1 MEKVQQSHKD
11 DDKMKDYKALVQQYE
26 IGVYPMRDLVLVK
39 GKGAHVWD
47 DQGNEYIDMASG
59 ISVANV
65 GHANDKVVDAIS
77 KQAATLITCANTFY
91 NDTKA
96 LFLEKLFSITPG
108 NLKKAF
114 LTNSGTAAVE
124 AAFKFARAV
133 TKKTKFVAAMK
144 GFHGR
149 TYGALSATF
158 KKEYRDIFEPLVPG
172 FSFVPFNNF
181 EKLVEVV
188 DDNTAGI
195 ILELIQG
202 EGGIN
207 IGQKEYFQKV
217 RELCTEKNILLI
229 IDEIQTG
236 FCRTG
241 KMFTIEHY
249 GIEADMITLAKSI
262 AGGFPMGAL
271 LCSEK
276 IQIEKSRHGS
286 TFGGNPLACAAGI
299 ASINFMLE
307 NKLWEQAEAKGN
319 YFREQLSK
327 YTLSKVREI
336 RQIGL
341 MIGIEL
347 KEKSQP
353 IILELLK
360 HKILSL
366 PAGTT
371 VLRLL
376 PPLVISYED
385 LDITVNKLAEV
396 LV

>member
-1 MEKVQQSHKD
+1 
-11 DDKMKDYKALVQQYE
+11 MKDYKALVQQYE
-26 IGVYPMRDLVLVK
+26 FDVYPMRDVVLVK
-39 GKGAHVWD
+39 GKGARLWD
-47 DQGNEYIDMASG
+47 DKGNEYIDMASG
-59 ISVANV
+59 ISVANI
-65 GHANDKVVDAIS
+65 GHSNDKVVEAIS
-77 KQAATLITCANTFY
+77 KQAATLITCPNTFY

-96 LFLEKLFSITPG
+96 LFLEKLFSVAPK

-114 LTNSGTAAVE
+114 LTNSGTEAME
-124 AAFKFARAV
+124 AAIKFARAV
-133 TKKTKFVAAMK
+133 TKKTKFVAANK

-149 TYGALSATF
+149 TYGALSATY
-158 KKEYRDIFEPLVPG
+158 KKEYREIFEPLVPG
-172 FSFVPFNNF
+172 FSFVPYNNF
-181 EKLVEVV
+181 EKLAEAV
-188 DDNTAGI
+188 DDDTAAV

-207 IGQKEYFQKV
+207 IGQKEYFEKV
-217 RELCTEKNILLI
+217 RQLCTEKNTLLI
-229 IDEIQTG
+229 IDEIQSG

-241 KMFTIEHY
+241 KMFAIEHF
-249 GIEADMITLAKSI
+249 GIEADMMTVAKSI

-271 LCSEK
+271 LCTEK
-276 IQIEKSRHGS
+276 IMIEKGKHGS
-286 TFGGNPLACAAGI
+286 TFGGNPLACAAGL
-299 ASINFMLE
+299 ASIDFMLE
-307 NKLWEQAEAKGN
+307 NKLWEQAEAKGK
-319 YFREQLSK
+319 YFKEQLQK

-347 KEKSQP
+347 KDKSQP
-353 IILELLK
+353 VILELLEN
-360 HKILSL
+360 KIVSL

-385 LDITVNKLAEV
+385 LDIVIKKLAEI

>member
-1 MEKVQQSHKD
+1 
-11 DDKMKDYKALVQQYE
+11 MKDYKAITQQYE
-26 IGVYPMRDLVLVK
+26 IDVYPRRDVVLVR

-47 DQGNEYIDMASG
+47 DQGNEYIDMAAG
-59 ISVANV
+59 ISVANI
-65 GHANDKVVDAIS
+65 GHANAKVVEAIS
-77 KQAATLITCANTFY
+77 KQAATLITCPNTFY

-96 LFLEKLFSITPG
+96 IFLEKLFSIVPK
-108 NLKKAF
+108 NLTKAF
-114 LTNSGTAAVE
+114 LTNSGTEAIE
-124 AAFKFARAV
+124 AAIKFARLN
-133 TKKTKFVAAMK
+133 TKKTKFIAAMK

-149 TYGALSATF
+149 TMGALSATY
-158 KKEYRDIFEPLVPG
+158 KKEYREGFEPLVPG

-181 EKLVEVV
+181 EKLAEAV
-188 DDNTAGI
+188 DDDTAGI
-195 ILELIQG
+195 ILEPIQG

-217 RELCTEKNILLI
+217 RQLCDEKSILLI

-241 KMFTIEHY
+241 KMFAIEY
-249 GIEADMITLAKSI
+249 LGIEADMMTLAKSI

-271 LCSEK
+271 LCSDK
-276 IQIEKSRHGS
+276 ITVEKSKHGS

-299 ASINFMLE
+299 ASIDFMLE
-307 NKLWEQAEAKGN
+307 NELWEQAEAKGK
-319 YFREQLSK
+319 YFKEKLEKHKLSK
-327 YTLSKVREI
+327 IREI
-336 RQIGL
+336 RIIGL

-347 KEKSQP
+347 KDKSQP
-353 IILELLK
+353 IIVELLN

-371 VLRLL
+371 VLRML

-385 LDITVNKLAEV
+385 LDTVVEKLVEV
-396 LV
+396 LS

>member
-1 MEKVQQSHKD
+1 
-11 DDKMKDYKALVQQYE
+11 MKDYKALIQKYE
-26 IGVYPMRDLVLVK
+26 IGVYPMRDVVIVK

-47 DQGNEYIDMASG
+47 EKGDEYIDMAAS
-59 ISVANV
+59 ISVANI
-65 GHANDKVVDAIS
+65 GHSNEKVVEAIT

-96 LFLEKLFSITPG
+96 LFLEKLFSIAPV
-108 NLKKAF
+108 NMKKAF
-114 LTNSGTAAVE
+114 LTNSGTEAVE
-124 AAFKFARAV
+124 AAIKFARAV
-133 TKKTKFVAAMK
+133 TKKTKFVSAMK

-181 EKLVEVV
+181 DKLAGAV

-217 RELCTEKNILLI
+217 RELCSEKNILLI

-241 KMFTIEHY
+241 KMFAIEHY
-249 GIEADMITLAKSI
+249 GIEADMMTIAKSL

-271 LCSEK
+271 LCSNK
-276 IQIEKSRHGS
+276 IQIEIGRHGS

-299 ASINFMLE
+299 ASIDFMLE
-307 NKLWEQAEAKGN
+307 NKLWELAELKGK
-319 YFREQLSK
+319 YFREQLEK
-327 YTLSKVREI
+327 HDLSKVREI

-353 IILELLK
+353 IIIELLK

-385 LDITVNKLAEV
+385 LNRVVGKLAQV
-396 LV
+396 LK

>member
-1 MEKVQQSHKD
+1 
-11 DDKMKDYKALVQQYE
+11 MKDYKELIQQYE
-26 IGVYPMRDLVLVK
+26 LDVYPMRDVVLVK
-39 GKGAHVWD
+39 GKDAHLWD
-47 DQGNEYIDMASG
+47 DKGNEYIDMAAG
-59 ISVANV
+59 ISVANI
-65 GHANDKVVDAIS
+65 GHSNEKIVEAIS

-96 LFLEKLFSITPG
+96 LFLEKLFSVAPK

-114 LTNSGTAAVE
+114 LTNTGAEAME
-124 AAFKFARAV
+124 AAIKFARAV
-133 TKKTKFVAAMK
+133 TKKTKFVSAMK

-149 TYGALSATF
+149 TYGALSATY
-158 KKEYRDIFEPLVPG
+158 KKEYREIFEPLVPG
-172 FSFVPFNNF
+172 FSFVPYNNF
-181 EKLVEVV
+181 EKLAAEI
-188 DDNTAGI
+188 DDDTAAV
-195 ILELIQG
+195 ILELVQG

-207 IGQKEYFQKV
+207 LGNKEYFEKV
-217 RELCTEKNILLI
+217 RNLCIEKNVLLI

-241 KMFTIEHY
+241 KMFAIEHF
-249 GIEADMITLAKSI
+249 GIEADMMTVAKSI

-271 LCSEK
+271 LCSDK
-276 IQIEKSRHGS
+276 IQIEKGKHGS

-299 ASINFMLE
+299 ASIDFMIE
-307 NKLWEQAEAKGN
+307 NKLWEQAEAKGKYFKEKLEN
-319 YFREQLSK
+319 YN
-327 YTLSKVREI
+327 LSKVREI

-347 KEKSQP
+347 KDKSQP
-353 IILELLK
+353 VILELLEN
-360 HKILSL
+360 KIVSL

-385 LDITVNKLAEV
+385 LDLVINKLSEI
-396 LV
+396 LK

>member
-1 MEKVQQSHKD
+1 
-11 DDKMKDYKALVQQYE
+11 MKDYKELIQQYE
-26 IGVYPMRDLVLVK
+26 LDVYPMRDVVLVK
-39 GKGAHVWD
+39 GKDAHLWD
-47 DQGNEYIDMASG
+47 DKGNEYIDMAAG
-59 ISVANV
+59 ISVANI
-65 GHANDKVVDAIS
+65 GHSNEKVVEAIS

-96 LFLEKLFSITPG
+96 LFLEKLFSVAPK

-114 LTNSGTAAVE
+114 LTNSGAEAME
-124 AAFKFARAV
+124 AAIKFARAV
-133 TKKTKFVAAMK
+133 TKKTKFVSAMK

-149 TYGALSATF
+149 TYGALSATY
-158 KKEYRDIFEPLVPG
+158 KKEYREIFEPLVPG
-172 FSFVPFNNF
+172 FSFVPYNNF
-181 EKLVEVV
+181 EKLAAEI
-188 DDNTAGI
+188 DDDTAAV
-195 ILELIQG
+195 ILELVQG

-217 RELCTEKNILLI
+217 RQLCTEKNVLLI

-241 KMFTIEHY
+241 KMFAIEY
-249 GIEADMITLAKSI
+249 FGIEADMMTVAKSI

-271 LCSEK
+271 LCSDK
-276 IQIEKSRHGS
+276 IQIEKGKHGS

-299 ASINFMLE
+299 ASIDFMVE
-307 NKLWEQAEAKGN
+307 NKLWEQAEAKGKYFKEKLEN
-319 YFREQLSK
+319 YN
-327 YTLSKVREI
+327 LSKVREI

-347 KEKSQP
+347 KDKSQP
-353 IILELLK
+353 VILELLEN
-360 HKILSL
+360 KIVSL

-385 LDITVNKLAEV
+385 LDLVINKLSEI
-396 LV
+396 LK

>member
-1 MEKVQQSHKD
+1 MIKAGEKRSA
-11 DDKMKDYKALVQQYE
+11 KMKDYKSLIQQYE
-26 IGVYPMRDLVLVK
+26 VDVYPMRDIILVK
-39 GKGAHVWD
+39 GKDARLWD
-47 DQGNEYIDMASG
+47 DKGNEYIDMAAG
-59 ISVANV
+59 ISVANI
-65 GHANDKVVDAIS
+65 GHSNDKVVEAIS
-77 KQAATLITCANTFY
+77 KQAATLITCSGTFY

-96 LFLEKLFSITPG
+96 LFLEKLFSITPK
-108 NLKKAF
+108 NMKKAF
-114 LTNSGTAAVE
+114 LTNSGTEAVE
-124 AAFKFARAV
+124 AAIKFARAT
-133 TKKTKFVAAMK
+133 TKKTKFIATNK

-149 TYGALSATF
+149 TMGALSATY
-158 KKEYRDIFEPLVPG
+158 KKEYKEIFEPLVPG
-172 FSFVPFNNF
+172 FSFVPYNNF

-188 DDNTAGI
+188 DDDTAGI
-195 ILELIQG
+195 IIELVQG

-207 IGQKEYFQKV
+207 IGQKEYFEKV
-217 RELCTEKNILLI
+217 RNLCTEKNILLI

-241 KMFTIEHY
+241 KMFAIEHF
-249 GIEADMITLAKSI
+249 GIEADMMTCAKSI

-276 IQIEKSRHGS
+276 IHIEKGKHGT

-299 ASINFMLE
+299 AAIDFMLE
-307 NKLWEQAEAKGN
+307 NKLWEQADAKGK
-319 YFREQLSK
+319 YFKENLEK
-327 YTLSKVREI
+327 HTLTKVREI

-347 KEKSQP
+347 KDKSQP
-353 IILELLK
+353 VILELLEK
-360 HKILSL
+360 KIVTL

-385 LDITVNKLAEV
+385 LDVVIKNLAEV
-396 LV
+396 LA